1 MGGIPS
7 EDLVPTAPPVFV
19 SWSHASDAGSILQ
32 DHTARRAADDAWR
45 DQVYDFVVA
54 LRDFGI
60 DAEVDLA
67 HLSDREV
74 DWTRFGPTLV
84 RERDVIAVV
93 NAAWRR
99 AWDESGDGRSG
110 RGAAAEVDVLHGLF
124 NRGRD
129 VFQGK
134 LLLVLLPGSDSSD
147 VPLGLERVP
156 RVHVP
161 AFDLEGMTELLRI
174 LSGQLVFPLPPVGQ
188 IPLLPPAANAVIQR
202 RLDDDP
208 VGGRHVTAHDHASAT
223 DSVTVELVRHGSGD
237 ATGDPNVT
245 NLRDEIALLQSA
257 IRRLPDPA
265 PGEGPHLPWYRAGEQ
280 LGRQLAALER
290 QLSAL
295 ESTVSAASPSSSR
308 EVHQRLAFLLEEA
321 GQFLEI
327 TDRCWLVLAAVRAS
341 PQALAPGNGVPVVTR
356 QQRHDQLT
364 RWSEVTGPPVP
375 LDWHTDAIRR
385 PGRVVFTGEAQR
397 MQGPPARST
406 RWRVELLDDG
416 SALVAAAVSGPPQT
430 DGTGIIGWP
439 GQRGE
444 TVFDAAVFLPVR
456 RDLLET
462 WILTAVELAIG
473 QATHD
478 GMPTDTLSMQVRLA
492 LPPQLSIRGVHNPQQ
507 LGVRMIEEYRNEEER
522 RVGDRTIPG
531 SFDLPLVSE
540 PPASPAESVDLSA
553 LADPREAVR
562 VAHRLARSLLEHF
575 GVEEAKLLRAD
586 GTVDPFAAAEGDQ
599 QLVYQ
604 HARAIGL
611 EVDPQSPADRRRRY
625 DELIAQARAQLRPE

>member
-7 EDLVPTAPPVFV
+7 EDRAPTAPPVFV
-19 SWSHASDAGSILQ
+19 SWSHASDAASILQ
-32 DHTARRAADDAWR
+32 DQTARRAADNAWR

-54 LRDFGI
+54 LRYFGV
-60 DAEVDLA
+60 DAEVDLG
-67 HLSDREV
+67 HLSDRGV
-74 DWTRFGPTLV
+74 DWTRFGPGLV
-84 RERDVIAVV
+84 HERDVIAVV

-174 LSGQLVFPLPPVGQ
+174 LTEQPEYPLPPVGQ

-208 VGGRHVTAHDHASAT
+208 AGGRPVTAHDQASAT
-223 DSVTVELVRHGSGD
+223 DSVTVELVRAGSD
-237 ATGDPNVT
+237 EATGDPNVR
-245 NLRDEIALLQSA
+245 NLRDEIALLHSA

-265 PGEGPHLPWYRAGEQ
+265 PGEGPHLPSYRAGEQ
-280 LGRQLAALER
+280 LRHQLAALEH
-290 QLSAL
+290 QLAAL
-295 ESTVSAASPSSSR
+295 QSTVSAASPSSSR
-308 EVHQRLAFLLEEA
+308 DDRQRLASLLEEA
-321 GQFLEI
+321 SQFLEI
-327 TDRCWLVLAAVRAS
+327 TDRCWLVLAAVRET
-341 PQALAPGNGVPVVTR
+341 PQQPAPRSGVPAVTR
-356 QQRHDQLT
+356 EQRRDLLT
-364 RWSEVTGPPVP
+364 RWAEVTGPPVL
-375 LDWHTDAIRR
+375 LDWNTDAIRR
-385 PGRVVFTGEAQR
+385 PGRVVFTGEAGR
-397 MQGPPARST
+397 IQGPPARST

-416 SALVAAAVSGPPQT
+416 SALVAAAVAGPPQT
-430 DGTGIIGWP
+430 DGTGIVGWA

-462 WILTAVELAIG
+462 WMLTAVELVIA
-473 QATHD
+473 QAAHD
-478 GMPTDTLSMQVRLA
+478 GVPTDTLTMQVRLA
-492 LPPQLSIRGVHNPQQ
+492 MPPQLSLRGVHNPQQ
-507 LGVRMIEEYRNEEER
+507 LGVRMVEEYRDEDGH
-522 RVGDRTIPG
+522 RVGDRTVPG
-531 SFDLPLVSE
+531 SFDLALVNE
-540 PPASPAESVDLSA
+540 PPASAAETVDLSA

-599 QLVYQ
+599 QLVHQ

-611 EVDPQSPADRRRRY
+611 SVDPQSPADRRRRY
-625 DELIAQARAQLRPE
+625 DELIAEARAQLRPE